1 MRKQLC
7 EIRDIE
13 LYLEQQQDTAD
24 QRVFEA
30 RVLTTPEL
38 ATKISYQ
45 QKIVQ
50 LVRWLA
56 RCNRRQQL
64 DHLYRQLMTD
74 ETYRQK
80 ITSIFQ

>member
-13 LYLEQQQDTAD
+13 QYLEQQQDTAD

-30 RVLTTPEL
+30 RVLTSPEL
-38 ATKISYQ
+38 TEKVSYQ
-45 QKIVQ
+45 QKIIQ
-50 LVRWLA
+50 LLRWLG
-56 RCNRRQQL
+56 RRNKRQQL
-64 DHLYRQLMTD
+64 DNLYQQLMTD

>member
-7 EIRDIE
+7 EIRDIGQ
-13 LYLEQQQDTAD
+13 YLEQQQDTAG

-30 RVLTTPEL
+30 RELTSPEL
-38 ATKISYQ
+38 AEKVSYQ
-45 QKIVQ
+45 RKIVQ

-56 RCNRRQQL
+56 RRNRRRQL
-64 DHLYRQLMTD
+64 DNLYRQLMTD

>member
-13 LYLEQQQDTAD
+13 QYLEHQQDTAD

-30 RVLTTPEL
+30 RVLTSPDL
-38 ATKISYQ
+38 AEKMSYQ

-56 RCNRRQQL
+56 RRNKRQQL
-64 DHLYRQLMTD
+64 DTLYHQLMTD

-80 ITSIFQ
+80 ITSIFR

>member
-1 MRKQLC
+1 MRKQLS

-13 LYLEQQQDTAD
+13 QYLEQQQDTAD

-30 RVLTTPEL
+30 RTLTSPEL
-38 ATKISYQ
+38 AAKVSYQ

-56 RCNRRQQL
+56 RRNRRQQL
-64 DHLYRQLMTD
+64 DDLYQQLMTD

>member
-13 LYLEQQQDTAD
+13 QYLEQQQDTAD

-30 RVLTTPEL
+30 CELTSPEL
-38 ATKISYQ
+38 AAKVSYQ
-45 QKIVQ
+45 RKIIQ

-56 RCNRRQQL
+56 RRNRRQQL
-64 DHLYRQLMTD
+64 DDLYQQLMTD

>member
-13 LYLEQQQDTAD
+13 QYLEQQQETAD

-30 RVLTTPEL
+30 RVLTSPDL
-38 ATKISYQ
+38 AEKVSYQ
-45 QKIVQ
+45 QKIVR

-56 RCNRRQQL
+56 RRNRRQQL
-64 DHLYRQLMTD
+64 DNLYQQLMTD
-74 ETYRQK
+74 ETYHQK

>member
-13 LYLEQQQDTAD
+13 QYLERQQDTAD

-30 RVLTTPEL
+30 RVLTSPAL
-38 ATKISYQ
+38 AEKVSYQ
-45 QKIVQ
+45 QKIIQ

-56 RCNRRQQL
+56 RRNRRQQL
-64 DHLYRQLMTD
+64 DNLYQQLMTD

>member
-13 LYLEQQQDTAD
+13 QYLEQQQKTAD

-30 RVLTTPEL
+30 RVLTSPDL
-38 ATKISYQ
+38 AEKVSYQ
-45 QKIVQ
+45 QKIVR

-56 RCNRRQQL
+56 RRNRRQQL
-64 DHLYRQLMTD
+64 DNLYQQLMTD

>member
-13 LYLEQQQDTAD
+13 QYLEQQQDPAD
-24 QRVFEA
+24 QRVFEV
-30 RVLTTPEL
+30 RVLTSPDL
-38 ATKISYQ
+38 AEKVSYQ

-56 RCNRRQQL
+56 RRNKRQQL
-64 DHLYRQLMTD
+64 DKLYQQLMTD